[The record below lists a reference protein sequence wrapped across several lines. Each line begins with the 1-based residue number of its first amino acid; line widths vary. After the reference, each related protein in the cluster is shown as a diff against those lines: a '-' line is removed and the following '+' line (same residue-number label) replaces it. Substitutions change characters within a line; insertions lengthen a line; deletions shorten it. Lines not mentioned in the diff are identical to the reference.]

1 MKLLAPF
8 SGNGADELVNVLE
21 KRKAELER
29 LVGSVDGFVS
39 YYLIPTDGAGFS
51 VSIYEDE
58 VGIRE
63 NLRVARDWIAKNAGS
78 AGGPD
83 PIVPE
88 GTVIMQMH

>member
-1 MKLLAPF
+1 MF

-21 KRKAELER
+21 KRKAEVER

-39 YYLIPTDGAGFS
+39 HYLIPTDGPAFQSLSMRTRSEFAKPAG
-51 VSIYEDE
+51 
-58 VGIRE
+58 R
-63 NLRVARDWIAKNAGS
+63 ARWIAKNAGS

-83 PIVPE
+83 PIVSE

>member
-1 MKLLAPF
+1 VYRINIAPGLF
-8 SGNGADELVNVLE
+8 HDRG
-21 KRKAELER
+21 
-29 LVGSVDGFVS
+29 
-39 YYLIPTDGAGFS
+39 PGFS

-63 NLRVARDWIAKNAGS
+63 NLPIALDWIAKNAGS

-83 PIVPE
+83 QIVSE